1 MTPSPKAYFNDSKI
15 EARLPFDLNK
25 AKQLM
30 TEAGYPGLD
39 IAIWIGL
46 FAVKGTPKPIVDKL
60 HGALN
65 RALAD
70 PETSRKLVGLGTEVV
85 VSETP
90 AAFGEFVA
98 KNYKLWGEMVEISG
112 LEKK

>member
-1 MTPSPKAYFNDSKI
+1 MDPNVPTIEEKGLGEFNLG
-15 EARLPFDLNK
+15 A
-25 AKQLM
+25 
-30 TEAGYPGLD
+30 
-39 IAIWIGL
+39 WIGL
-46 FAVKGTPKPIVDKL
+46 FAVKGTPKPIIDKL

-70 PETSRKLVGLGTEVV
+70 PETNRKLVGLGTEVV

-90 AAFGEFVA
+90 AAFGQFVA